1 MRAPLLITV
10 ICLAFFAEGSPLSRI
25 YPGGNLKVFLRTAG
39 CVETADCS
47 WFQDDMDVISF
58 LPFNFSNSYTNFVL
72 DSNNSVIKFQIYKE
86 HDIPLIF
93 YCLKNLKELIILYS
107 NITSLSADIQN
118 FKELRHLRLSDMK
131 QLSKLPE
138 ELGNLRA
145 LEKLSID
152 YCSQVAHLPHTFG
165 KLSNLQQLEI
175 RFTSIRELPLEVT
188 DLWQLRELNLHLN
201 RMSYLPR
208 SMSRLSSLA
217 YLELDQISWNSLNEL
232 AGIPNLDTLRLRAS
246 YDDYISDFPLSISNL
261 TTLRRRP
268 VLVYVHHDESM
279 LDNIFC
285 NRIFCSTTI
294 IEYLL
299 ENYIVWPCDVTLEGN
314 RNRLT
319 NIFQEILPDQVIN
332 SFDVNKY
339 PKLLGI
345 KRIAQAQRGDS
356 FLFGYQSELL
366 LEGDVLVRNQVISN
380 RKNVLEE
387 LIFFK
392 NECDENE
399 QSFSYYL
406 NIQTRLGR
414 NAIHHIVKYITL
426 NDAINAFTINILP
439 LLRERETPVEICDP
453 DSLFINTILPKLKA
467 KQVISL
473 RLTTNWFCTEQDL
486 SRLNSFSNIFTLS
499 LFNFPDIKLINI
511 YQNYFP
517 QIKNLCLWYDSEVNF
532 TLLHDLFGYLNYS
545 IKRFEVHCPGYVCP
559 HFNPDQ
565 CKVAF
570 CGAYGIEYFLFDAL
584 HIATNTRN
592 FFVLLI
598 TITYI
603 TGQCVVLADN
613 NTGGNQSFSDRI
625 KSLQNETGY
634 LCSFIEGAALVGTK
648 EFITL
653 IRDAHIHSPN
663 LKAMEILLTNI
674 TNQADTYHSSVIKQ
688 LSDCKAL
695 LYMLTESLD
704 NGGMVD
710 YYLNEGNYSVVTS
723 SIDKW
728 HQSFLDFRSKFYLTD
743 TALDIIISNK
753 KVFFYDN
760 WIGDVAKSAVTLFVL
775 LISSVIVL
783 QVFKRVAFIFWII
796 TLFSPPSKDSDQEN
810 SFDINFGLP
819 KVEALQANSGNDV
832 HKPNST
838 AKKKQTSSSSKSDT
852 TQFTSNT
859 SELEKRITTISST
872 TSVYNKLYTIVTIVA
887 WFTVLC
893 CLIAITVLWDPSKIL
908 FSKSPLYN
916 WYPDATTAIENM
928 RVDRDKVQPIV
939 SRQILSIEELQR
951 YTSMYHDETI
961 QINVD
966 ELVSNLGTG
975 IRQANKELSEV
986 YIASEKLPS
995 TFRQAYINIEA
1006 HAKKAGR
1013 LAEANKLLT
1022 ALSETSITYEKLQ
1035 RGVQTL
1041 MINQK
1046 NLLPKLKEQTQIMQT
1061 LVQQGQVMEINR
1073 IAKEHTN
1080 IIMDIEGEILNV
1092 TLVVEQLIKI
1102 TENDGSDGM
1111 KMTIKEL
1118 RDKTSTDQVMAILYE
1133 ATGGIVGT
1141 LGSAVLGTV
1150 VIKSGYAVVSI
1161 TATAVAGPI
1170 AAAVGGVGLVGLGAY
1185 ALVTGFDKYN
1195 DASRYKTELDIL
1207 EVQRGNFHAA
1217 MKNFEKAIIAQ
1228 QTASKATLTSLN
1240 SLVAHSASFSSIPG
1254 FKLPLVKRTALSKEL
1269 LHIILQYN
1277 TMIGVFN
1284 SFKPYTTVKDQ
1295 ELLSA

>member
-1 MRAPLLITV
+1 M
-10 ICLAFFAEGSPLSRI
+10 
-25 YPGGNLKVFLRTAG
+25 
-39 CVETADCS
+39 
-47 WFQDDMDVISF
+47 
-58 LPFNFSNSYTNFVL
+58 
-72 DSNNSVIKFQIYKE
+72 
-86 HDIPLIF
+86 
-93 YCLKNLKELIILYS
+93 
-107 NITSLSADIQN
+107 
-118 FKELRHLRLSDMK
+118 
-131 QLSKLPE
+131 
-138 ELGNLRA
+138 
-145 LEKLSID
+145 
-152 YCSQVAHLPHTFG
+152 
-165 KLSNLQQLEI
+165 
-175 RFTSIRELPLEVT
+175 
-188 DLWQLRELNLHLN
+188 
-201 RMSYLPR
+201 
-208 SMSRLSSLA
+208 
-217 YLELDQISWNSLNEL
+217 
-232 AGIPNLDTLRLRAS
+232 
-246 YDDYISDFPLSISNL
+246 
-261 TTLRRRP
+261 
-268 VLVYVHHDESM
+268 
-279 LDNIFC
+279 
-285 NRIFCSTTI
+285 
-294 IEYLL
+294 
-299 ENYIVWPCDVTLEGN
+299 
-314 RNRLT
+314 
-319 NIFQEILPDQVIN
+319 
-332 SFDVNKY
+332 
-339 PKLLGI
+339 
-345 KRIAQAQRGDS
+345 
-356 FLFGYQSELL
+356 
-366 LEGDVLVRNQVISN
+366 
-380 RKNVLEE
+380 
-387 LIFFK
+387 
-392 NECDENE
+392 
-399 QSFSYYL
+399 
-406 NIQTRLGR
+406 
-414 NAIHHIVKYITL
+414 
-426 NDAINAFTINILP
+426 
-439 LLRERETPVEICDP
+439 
-453 DSLFINTILPKLKA
+453 
-467 KQVISL
+467 
-473 RLTTNWFCTEQDL
+473 
-486 SRLNSFSNIFTLS
+486 
-499 LFNFPDIKLINI
+499 
-511 YQNYFP
+511 
-517 QIKNLCLWYDSEVNF
+517 
-532 TLLHDLFGYLNYS
+532 
-545 IKRFEVHCPGYVCP
+545 
-559 HFNPDQ
+559 
-565 CKVAF
+565 
-570 CGAYGIEYFLFDAL
+570 
-584 HIATNTRN
+584 NTRN
-592 FFVLLI
+592 FFVFLI

-603 TGQCVVLADN
+603 TVQCVVFADN
-613 NTGGNQSFSDRI
+613 NTGDSQSFSGRI
-625 KSLQNETGY
+625 KSLQNETDY
-634 LCSFIEGAALVGTK
+634 LCSFIEGASLIATK
-648 EFITL
+648 EFLTL

-663 LKAMEILLTNI
+663 LKEMEVLLTNI
-674 TNQADTYHSSVIKQ
+674 ANQADTYHSSVSEQ

-695 LYMLTESLD
+695 LYMLTDSLD

-728 HQSFLDFRSKFYLTD
+728 HQSFSDFRSKFYLTD

-753 KVFFYDN
+753 KVFSYDN

-783 QVFKRVAFIFWII
+783 QVFKRVGFIFWII

-819 KVEALQANSGNDV
+819 KVEALQANSGNDI

-1061 LVQQGQVMEINR
+1061 LVQQGHVMEINR

-1111 KMTIKEL
+1111 KMTIEEL